1 MEPEEAELK
10 ELIKKA
16 LEECTDTSTLDL
28 VYKLLI
34 LD

>member
-1 MEPEEAELK
+1 METDPAELK
-10 ELIKKA
+10 ELITKA
-16 LEECTDTSTLDL
+16 LEECNDTSTLDL